1 MAGIAV
7 NPDILHWAHRRSGR
21 SDSEIRSKLPKWD
34 RWLTQETPITFGDVQ
49 RIAKYTRISLG
60 YFFLAEP
67 PADKLPIPDFRAGR
81 GQSRAIS
88 ADLLDTLH
96 QNQRRQAWFEEYL
109 VTSGEVEELDFV
121 GSARRM
127 SVVDAAAAM
136 TTQLDYPVNQ
146 RADLATDSEARK
158 HLASAF
164 EELGGLVVLSS
175 MVGNNTSRMLSLD
188 EFRGFALQS
197 STAPLVFVNSND
209 TYRGQIFSLLHE
221 FAHIWRGDEG
231 ISDSVEPGKTQL
243 NADEKWC
250 DAVAAEI
257 AVPAA
262 DLHEHYDAGADL
274 TAELDRL
281 SRRYYCSTLVV
292 LIKLRD
298 SGLLPTAG
306 FDDLYA
312 AEKRRLMQLMA
323 AKPKAGGGGNFYSN
337 QSFRVGKTLSRAIVR
352 DTQRGTT
359 SMTEALRLLSFKNT
373 TMFDRYSDHLSGM

>member
-7 NPDILHWAHRRSGR
+7 NPDTLHWAHRRSGR
-21 SDSEIRSKLPKWD
+21 SDSEIRAKLPKWD
-34 RWLTQETPITFGDVQ
+34 RWLTQEAPITFADVQ

-67 PADKLPIPDFRAGR
+67 PAEKLPIPDFRAGR
-81 GQSRAIS
+81 GQPRAIS

-96 QNQRRQAWFEEYL
+96 LNQRRQAWYEEYL
-109 VTSGEVEELDFV
+109 VTSGEVEELNFV
-121 GSARRM
+121 GSARCL
-127 SVVDAAAAM
+127 SIVDAASAM
-136 TTQLDYPVNQ
+136 TCQLDYAVAQ
-146 RADLATDSEARK
+146 RADLATDGEARK
-158 HLASAF
+158 HLASGF
-164 EELGGLVVLSS
+164 EDLGGLVVFGS
-175 MVGNNTSRMLSLD
+175 MVGNNTSRLLSLD

-197 STAPLVFVNSND
+197 ATAPMVFVNSND
-209 TYRGQIFSLLHE
+209 TYRGQILSLLHE

-231 ISDSVEPGKTQL
+231 ISDSVEPGKNQL

-262 DLHEHYDAGADL
+262 DLHEHYDADADL
-274 TAELDRL
+274 TVELDRL
-281 SRRYYCSTLVV
+281 SRRYYCSTLVL

-306 FDDLYA
+306 FDHLYG

-323 AKPKAGGGGNFYSN
+323 VKPRASGGGNFYSN
-337 QSFRVGKTLSRAIVR
+337 QSFRVGKTLSRAIIR

-359 SMTEALRLLSFKNT
+359 SMTEALGLLSFKDT
-373 TMFDRYSDHLSGM
+373 TMFDKYSDHLGGM